1 MKVEDLKPGMKLRVT
16 WVDDE
21 EEEGEFVMI
30 ERGYVVINSSGSIHA
45 CLPAHLKKIEVLND
59 DTDFIP

>member
-1 MKVEDLKPGMKLRVT
+1 MDVEDLKPGMKLRVT
-16 WVDDE
+16 WVDDD
-21 EEEGEFVMI
+21 EEEGEFVMV

-59 DTDFIP
+59 DET